1 MRMFRNVRRLT
12 FREKAFVHTAKHQRG
27 LSGPHDTGRW
37 IMSTKDSEVNRN
49 IDTDTAEGHVARR
62 SIEETL
68 EDGKRASVRRGAD
81 GLDDE
86 AEGHR
91 MRG

>member
-1 MRMFRNVRRLT
+1 V
-12 FREKAFVHTAKHQRG
+12 
-27 LSGPHDTGRW
+27 
-37 IMSTKDSEVNRN
+37 STKGNEVNRN
-49 IDTDTAEGHVARR
+49 IDTETAEGHVGRR

-68 EDGKRASVRRGAD
+68 EDGKRASVRRPGD

-91 MRG
+91 VAPR

>member
-1 MRMFRNVRRLT
+1 
-12 FREKAFVHTAKHQRG
+12 
-27 LSGPHDTGRW
+27 
-37 IMSTKDSEVNRN
+37 MSTKDNEVNRN
-49 IDTDTAEGHVARR
+49 IDTETAEGHARR

-86 AEGHR
+86 AEGHAR
-91 MRG
+91 RS

>member
-1 MRMFRNVRRLT
+1 
-12 FREKAFVHTAKHQRG
+12 
-27 LSGPHDTGRW
+27 
-37 IMSTKDSEVNRN
+37 MSTKDNEVNRN
-49 IDTDTAEGHVARR
+49 IDTDTAEGHRVR

-68 EDGKRASVRRGAD
+68 EEGKRASVRSRGAD

-91 MRG
+91 AR